1 MKEASGAGPANPSR
15 LLRGHRFAGLD
26 AVPVDA
32 LVREPP
38 LPAEEMTAPEF
49 NQSTVG
55 ICRAAGFTATV
66 HQGTAGEGGVR

>member
-1 MKEASGAGPANPSR
+1 MP
-15 LLRGHRFAGLD
+15 RGHRFAGLD

-66 HQGTAGEGGVR
+66 HQGTAGEGRVR